1 MQLTNIYMN
10 SYPKILAAIAGTFLS
25 LVTIDVNSAQAG
37 NFTFTSIVNVRD
49 NFKDLFGVGGGFPDT
64 NFDVGGGP
72 INDNGTVAFGVSTF
86 QEEQGIVE
94 GIFTSNGG
102 GAFTTVLKLSHS
114 YSIDGLEIN
123 NSGTVAFGNISE
135 PQNELL
141 ISNGENVTTVVTS
154 SDGLFVPSV
163 SSGAFN
169 NSGTLVFG
177 LSKDFDFD
185 NGAIATGNGGP
196 LTTVV
201 DTNGLFRFF
210 DQPPAINDANV
221 VAFQASLKD
230 GISGLFTIKD
240 GTITTIADNTSFFL
254 NAFFD
259 VSINNTGTVIFRALL
274 KDGETGIFTGNGE
287 EITTI
292 ADTSSSFSSFL
303 GNAINDNNQVA
314 FGATL
319 RNGAE
324 NVFNDGIFTGSDPV
338 ADKVIAIGDSLL
350 GGTVTNLL
358 FGDLNNSGQI
368 SFLADF
374 IDDSGKTFR
383 GVFRADPVSKS
394 IPESTSTLGLLAF
407 GALGTGLTLK
417 RKLKQI

>member
-1 MQLTNIYMN
+1 MN
-10 SYPKILAAIAGTFLS
+10 NCTKILSAIAGSFLS
-25 LVTIDVNSAQAG
+25 LVTIGVNSAEAG

-49 NFKDLFGVGGGFPDT
+49 NKDFFDAGGSF
-64 NFDVGGGP
+64 FDVGGGP
-72 INDNGTVAFGVSTF
+72 INDNGTVAFAVVTSNG
-86 QEEQGIVE
+86 E

-102 GAFTTVLKLSHS
+102 GAFTTVLKPSRL
-114 YSIDGLEIN
+114 YSLNGIAIN
-123 NSGTVAFGNISE
+123 NSDTVAFGNISGD
-135 PQNELL
+135 PQQGLL
-141 ISNGENVTTVVTS
+141 ISNGENVITVVTP
-154 SDGLFVPSV
+154 SDGLFVTNVPPS
-163 SSGAFN
+163 AFN
-169 NSGTLVFG
+169 DSGTLVFG
-177 LSKDFDFD
+177 LSKDFD
-185 NGAIATGNGGP
+185 NGATIATGNGGP

-221 VAFQASLKD
+221 VAFQATLKD
-230 GISGLFTIKD
+230 RRQGVFTSKN
-240 GTITTIADNTSFFL
+240 GTITTIADNTSFFSGG
-254 NAFFD
+254 FFE
-259 VSINNTGTVIFRALL
+259 VGINNTGTVIFDAYRENG
-274 KDGETGIFTGNGE
+274 KEGIFTGNGE
-287 EITTI
+287 TITTI
-292 ADTSSSFSSFL
+292 ADTSSSFSRFID
-303 GNAINDNNQVA
+303 NAINDNNQVA

-319 RNGAE
+319 RDGAE
-324 NVFNDGIFTGSDPV
+324 NVLNDGIFTGSDPV
-338 ADKVIAIGDSLL
+338 ADKVIGIGDSLL
-350 GGTVTNLL
+350 GGTVSYLS